1 MSLPRAH
8 IDPEA
13 LYTQR
18 SDIADDEEQKEQP
31 TQEEMDDFRA
41 QVNEFI
47 RIDDQVKKLMVAVR
61 ERRTQQRALSNAIQ
75 TFMIR
80 YGYDNLSTQH
90 GRITSSVRSVK
101 LPVKQADIRTK
112 LVQLKGDDEGN
123 ALIRKIFE
131 DDRPMIEKKSLRRI
145 IPKVNTHLQL

>member
-1 MSLPRAH
+1 M
-8 IDPEA
+8 DPDA
-13 LYTQR
+13 LYTER
-18 SDIADDEEQKEQP
+18 SEIADEEEQKDQP
-31 TQEEMDDFRA
+31 TQEEMEDFRA
-41 QVNEFI
+41 QVNEWI

-61 ERRTQQRALSNAIQ
+61 ERRTQQRALANAIQ

-101 LPVKQADIRTK
+101 IPVKHADIREK
-112 LVQLKGDDEGN
+112 LVQLKGDEEGG
-123 ALIRKIFE
+123 ALVRKIFE

-145 IPKVNTHLQL
+145 IPKVSTHLQL